1 MSQRTATEAGLGPA
15 AADNS
20 VAAGPLRAAR
30 RRSPKLIKRTELTIL
45 LAPGLILFAG
55 FVFVP
60 IIIAAY
66 YSFFSWGGYG
76 PLGPSVGFKNYS
88 FAFHDQYFIHAIE
101 HTLILTVLSV
111 VIQGPLSVAI
121 ALLLNRKFF
130 GRTFLRMVIFAPYV
144 LPPAVTGIMWN
155 LMLQPNG
162 FVDQVM
168 KSLGLGGLV
177 QEWLANASLTLWVN
191 FVVLTWQYIG
201 FGIVLLLAGLQGVP
215 RELKE
220 AASIDGAGPWEV
232 TRRITL
238 PLLAPTIRIWGFIT
252 VIGSLQ
258 IFDIVWILTGGGP
271 GESSETIAVYM
282 YTKGVQATDY
292 GYASAI
298 AVVLFAFCFVFA
310 LLYQRFALRRDLQ
323 GALTREV
330 A

>member
-1 MSQRTATEAGLGPA
+1 MSRSTAIEAGLGPA
-15 AADNS
+15 AAGNPA
-20 VAAGPLRAAR
+20 AAGPLRAPWW
-30 RRSPKLIKRTELTIL
+30 RSPKLRKKTELTIL
-45 LAPGLILFAG
+45 LAPALILFVG
-55 FVFVP
+55 FVLVP
-60 IIIAAY
+60 IVIAAY
-66 YSFFSWGGYG
+66 YSFFNWSGYG
-76 PLGPSVGFKNYS
+76 PLNDPTGFRNYS
-88 FAFHDQYFIHAIE
+88 YAFHDPAFIQAIE
-101 HTLILTVLSV
+101 HTVYLTVASV
-111 VIQGPLSVAI
+111 VIQGPLSIAI

-130 GRTFLRMVIFAPYV
+130 GRRFLRVVIFAPYV

-162 FVDQVM
+162 FVDQAL
-168 KSLGLGGLV
+168 KSVGLGGLV

-191 FVVLTWQYIG
+191 FAVLTWQYIG

-215 RELKE
+215 KELKE

-271 GESSETIAVYM
+271 GESSETIAVYL
-282 YTKGVQATDY
+282 YTKGVEATDY

-323 GALTREV
+323 GALTRE
-330 A
+330 AG

>member
-1 MSQRTATEAGLGPA
+1 MSRSTALNAGLGPA
-15 AADNS
+15 ATEDT
-20 VAAGPLRAAR
+20 VAAGPLRR
-30 RRSPKLIKRTELTIL
+30 PKWRSPKLRKKTELTIL
-45 LAPGLILFAG
+45 LAPGLILFVG
-55 FVFVP
+55 FVLIP
-60 IIIAAY
+60 IGIAAY
-66 YSFFSWGGYG
+66 YSLFNWSGYG
-76 PLGPSVGFKNYS
+76 PLNDYIGFKNYS
-88 FAFHDQYFIHAIE
+88 YAFKDPAFIQSIE
-101 HTLILTVLSV
+101 HTLYLTVASV
-111 VIQGPLSVAI
+111 AIQGPLAIAI

-271 GESSETIAVYM
+271 GESSETIAVYL
-282 YTKGVQATDY
+282 YTKGVEATDY

-330 A
+330 G